1 MADTKWRLSGEYFEN
16 CNCSVVCPCLIS
28 PLAPLTSRPTDGDC
42 HVVLVFHIDS
52 GRYGEVPLDGLNVV
66 MIGESKGAMANGDM
80 IGAAYIDQRAD
91 AKQAEALGAI
101 FGGSAGGPMAALAPL
116 FGKNLGAKTARIEF
130 RNEATTRTADI
141 PDVMHISVQPLPSM
155 AGAGGMVWGETGH
168 PFNPTKLGF
177 GVGGEE
183 STYADYG
190 MRWDNSG
197 RNGHFASINWAN

>member
-28 PLAPLTSRPTDGDC
+28 PLAPLTSKPTEGDC
-42 HVVLVFHIDS
+42 HVVMVFHIDS
-52 GRYGEVPLDGLNVV
+52 GRYGEVGLDGLNVA
-66 MIGESKGAMANGDM
+66 MIGESHGAMADGNM
-80 IGAAYIDQRAD
+80 TGAAYIDLRAD

-101 FGGSAGGPMAALAPL
+101 FSGAAGGPMAALAPL
-116 FGKNLGAKTARIEF
+116 FGKNLGAKMAHIEF
-130 RNEATTRTADI
+130 KSDAATRSADI
-141 PDVMHISVQPLPSM
+141 ADVMHVSVQPLPSM
-155 AGAGGMVWGETGH
+155 AGPGAIMWGETGH

-177 GVGGEE
+177 GVGGER

-190 MRWDNSG
+190 MLWNNSG